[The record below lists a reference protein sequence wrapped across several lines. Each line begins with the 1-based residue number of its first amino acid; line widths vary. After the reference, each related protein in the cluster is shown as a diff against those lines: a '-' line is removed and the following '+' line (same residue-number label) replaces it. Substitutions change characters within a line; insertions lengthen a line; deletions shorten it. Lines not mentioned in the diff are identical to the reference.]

1 MKGAN
6 DTKTIGLCNW
16 SLEKISPT
24 VPPATER
31 KALPKNPLKKR
42 VMMRVS
48 IFCAR
53 ADGMVQIRNID
64 HETR

>member
-42 VMMRVS
+42 DDESEHILRKS
-48 IFCAR
+48 
-53 ADGMVQIRNID
+53 
-64 HETR
+64 